1 MAKISRYNQGP
12 LESAVTGTPGLDSS
26 GLELATGFARNAG
39 NLANAAQS
47 AWQKNQNIA
56 NQLIAQGA
64 SDFNLAAR
72 QAQHQQAI
80 FAKAAKDS
88 KDDQQVVN
96 FNLSLGIKDATLSR
110 TIQQEYMKTPELFA
124 EKYMEQSRN
133 AFDEH
138 ASATGLVDGD
148 GNITNQAV
156 YDKAFKEYARTQEA
170 TSKTLMD
177 KGEQVRTKNLTQEYE
192 GGFRATHIAAY
203 EAGKTNDK
211 AGVEK
216 LYEQMKASRDAARNT
231 LGPAIA
237 DKVFD
242 ENLPKFY
249 KQYARGQF
257 NTIDGIK
264 QFAYDIDHPNN
275 PLTKLLTG
283 DEKIELRDAA
293 ASANNHLVVQ
303 QQREEEDANLGT
315 TKKALDYF
323 STLVSEDVDATQ
335 AINAS
340 YQLDTLIQE
349 AKAKPLTKENLSHYR
364 DLVSIKEKAIGVGRG
379 AESRQ
384 IAMANRATAQ
394 QNAETAKINAA
405 ESKMRRDE
413 RYAKQKAA
421 EAAKA
426 KQSADPALSLSADI
440 YSKIDRMGQEAI
452 GKKGKIPTFA
462 DRQTAHIQNAFAF
475 RDGHIDKEEYQ
486 ANLKRLAHLDNLAA
500 VKGTNKQGTMATL
513 SRLFG
518 APPDDIKKVIGD
530 SPTEL
535 RKYANNRA
543 NLEVELRQ
551 SPAWKHL
558 SPDEDL
564 PPAAQKV
571 LDTIL
576 KNRVINRKL
585 K

>member
-47 AWQKNQNIA
+47 AWQKNQNVA

-192 GGFRATHIAAY
+192 GGFRATYIAAY

-237 DKVFD
+237 DKAFD

-283 DEKIELRDAA
+283 DEKEELRAA
-293 ASANNHLVVQ
+293 ATSANQHLMVQ
-303 QQREEEDANLGT
+303 QTREEEEANLGT
-315 TKKALDYF
+315 VKKGLDLY
-323 STLVSEDVDATQ
+323 STLVKTGVDASE
-335 AINAS
+335 AINAE
-340 YQLDTLIQE
+340 YQLDGLIDE
-349 AKAKPLTKENLSHYR
+349 VKARPLSKENLE
-364 DLVSIKEKAIGVGRG
+364 LQTKLTAMKERAIGIGRG

-384 IAMANRATAQ
+384 IALANRATAQ

-405 ESKMRRDE
+405 ESKAMRDE
-413 RYAKQKAA
+413 RYAKQKAK
-421 EAAKA
+421 EAAQA
-426 KQSADPALSLSADI
+426 KRNSDAAINVAADI
-440 YSKIDRMGQEAI
+440 HTRIDMMGQAAT
-452 GKKGKIPTFA
+452 GKKGVMPTVA
-462 DRQTAHIQNAFAF
+462 DRTEAYMRNAFAH
-475 RDGHIDKEEYQ
+475 RDKLISDQEYK
-486 ANLKRLAHLDNLAA
+486 ANLYKLSHLDNMAST
-500 VKGTNKQGTMATL
+500 KGKKEGTMATL
-513 SRLFG
+513 GRLFG
-518 APPDDIKKVIGD
+518 GPPAEVKQLLGD
-530 SPTEL
+530 SPAEL

-543 NLEVELRQ
+543 ALEMEFRNM
-551 SPAWKHL
+551 PEWKGKIG
-558 SPDEDL
+558 PDDDL
-564 PPAAQKV
+564 PPAA
-571 LDTIL
+571 L
-576 KNRVINRKL
+576 KAIDAMMRNRVVNRKL

>member
-26 GLELATGFARNAG
+26 GLEMATGFARNAG
-39 NLANAAQS
+39 NLANAAQA
-47 AWQKNQNIA
+47 AWQKNQNIS

-96 FNLSLGIKDATLSR
+96 FNLGLGIKDATLAR
-110 TIQQEYMKTPELFA
+110 TVTQENMKTPDLIA
-124 EKYMEQSRN
+124 KKYLEQSRN
-133 AFDEH
+133 TFDQE
-138 ASATGLVDGD
+138 AIDTGLVDGD

-177 KGEQVRTKNLTQEYE
+177 KGERIRTSNLTQEYE

-203 EAGKTNDK
+203 EAGKLNDK
-211 AGVEK
+211 EGVEK

-231 LGPAIA
+231 LGDAIA
-237 DKVFD
+237 DKTFD

-283 DEKIELRDAA
+283 DEKMELRDAA
-293 ASANNHLVVQ
+293 ASANQHLMVQ
-303 QQREEEDANLGT
+303 QQREEEEANLGT
-315 TKKALDYF
+315 VKQGLNLY
-323 STLVSEDVDATQ
+323 STLVTTGVDASE
-335 AINAS
+335 AINAE
-340 YQLDTLIQE
+340 YQLDSLIGDV
-349 AKAKPLTKENLSHYR
+349 KSKPLTKENLELYKS
-364 DLVSIKEKAIGVGRG
+364 LVSMKEHAISIGRG

-384 IAMANRATAQ
+384 IAMENRATAQ
-394 QNAETAKINAA
+394 QNAETAKLNAA
-405 ESKMRRDE
+405 EGKARRDE
-413 RYAKQKAA
+413 RYAKQKAK
-421 EAAKA
+421 EAAQA
-426 KQSADPALSLSADI
+426 KRNTDEAINLAADVHTR
-440 YSKIDRMGQEAI
+440 IDMMGQAAV
-452 GKKGKIPTFA
+452 GKKGAMPSYA
-462 DRQTAHIQNAFAF
+462 DRQVAYVKNAFAH
-475 RDGHIDKEEYQ
+475 RDGHIGNEEYK
-486 ANLKRLAHLDNLAA
+486 ANLYKLSHLDNLASL
-500 VKGTNKQGTMATL
+500 KGNKKTAMASL

-518 APPDDIKKVIGD
+518 GPSEEVKQIIGD
-530 SPTEL
+530 SPAEL
-535 RKYANNRA
+535 RKYSNNRA
-543 NLEVELRQ
+543 VLEAEFRNM
-551 SPAWKHL
+551 PEWKGKIG
-558 SPDEDL
+558 PDDDL
-564 PPAAQKV
+564 PPSAIKAI
-571 LDTIL
+571 DAMMR
-576 KNRVINRKL
+576 NRVVNRKL